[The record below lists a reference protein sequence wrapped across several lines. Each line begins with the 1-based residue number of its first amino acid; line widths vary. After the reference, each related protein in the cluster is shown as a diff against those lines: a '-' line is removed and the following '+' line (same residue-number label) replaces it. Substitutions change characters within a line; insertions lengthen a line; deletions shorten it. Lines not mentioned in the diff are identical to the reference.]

1 MCKKIL
7 LTKKLL
13 SSHTTMPNYGV
24 PGCANQSNT
33 HSEKRFHRLPI
44 ISKKKKKKKKKK
56 KGGASESKK
65 LIENHF
71 QKNYLSTQTTLNL
84 NVFKGM
90 SW

>member
-44 ISKKKKKKKKKK
+44 ISKKKKKKK
-56 KGGASESKK
+56 GGASEWKK

>member
-44 ISKKKKKKKKKK
+44 ISKKKKKKKEKK
-56 KGGASESKK
+56 KGGASEWKK

>member
-44 ISKKKKKKKKKK
+44 ISKKKKKKKK
-56 KGGASESKK
+56 GGASEWKK

-71 QKNYLSTQTTLNL
+71 QKNYLSTQTTLNM

>member
-44 ISKKKKKKKKKK
+44 ITNKKKKKKKKKE
-56 KGGASESKK
+56 GLVNG
-65 LIENHF
+65 
-71 QKNYLSTQTTLNL
+71 KN
-84 NVFKGM
+84 
-90 SW
+90 

>member
-1 MCKKIL
+1 MSKKIL

-13 SSHTTMPNYGV
+13 SSHTNMPNYGV
-24 PGCANQSNT
+24 PGCTNQSNT
-33 HSEKRFHRLPI
+33 HSEKSFQRLPI
-44 ISKKKKKKKKKK
+44 ISKKKKKKKK
-56 KGGASESKK
+56 GGASEWKK

-71 QKNYLSTQTTLNL
+71 QKNYLSNQTTLNL

>member
-1 MCKKIL
+1 MSKKIL

-24 PGCANQSNT
+24 PGCTNQSNT
-33 HSEKRFHRLPI
+33 HSEKSFHRLPI
-44 ISKKKKKKKKKK
+44 IKKKKKKKKEKK
-56 KGGASESKK
+56 KGGASEWKK

-71 QKNYLSTQTTLNL
+71 QKNYLLKVEL
-84 NVFKGM
+84 KVFKGM

>member
-44 ISKKKKKKKKKK
+44 ISKKKKKKKKKRK
-56 KGGASESKK
+56 KKEGLVNG
-65 LIENHF
+65 
-71 QKNYLSTQTTLNL
+71 KN
-84 NVFKGM
+84 
-90 SW
+90 

>member
-1 MCKKIL
+1 MSKKIL

-13 SSHTTMPNYGV
+13 PSHTTMPNYGV
-24 PGCANQSNT
+24 PGCTNQSNT
-33 HSEKRFHRLPI
+33 HSEKSFHRLPI
-44 ISKKKKKKKKKK
+44 ISKKKKK
-56 KGGASESKK
+56 GRASEWKK

>member
-7 LTKKLL
+7 LTKKIL
-13 SSHTTMPNYGV
+13 SSHTSMPNYGV

-56 KGGASESKK
+56 RRG
-65 LIENHF
+65 
-71 QKNYLSTQTTLNL
+71 
-84 NVFKGM
+84 
-90 SW
+90 

>member
-7 LTKKLL
+7 LTKKIL
-13 SSHTTMPNYGV
+13 SSHTSMPNYGV

-33 HSEKRFHRLPI
+33 HSEKSFHRLPI
-44 ISKKKKKKKKKK
+44 ISKKKKKKKK
-56 KGGASESKK
+56 GGASEWKK

>member
-1 MCKKIL
+1 MSKKIL

-24 PGCANQSNT
+24 PGCTNQSNT
-33 HSEKRFHRLPI
+33 HSEKSFHRLPI
-44 ISKKKKKKKKKK
+44 ISKKKKRKKRKK
-56 KGGASESKK
+56 KGGASEWKK

-71 QKNYLSTQTTLNL
+71 QKNYLLKVEL
-84 NVFKGM
+84 KVFKGM

>member
-44 ISKKKKKKKKKK
+44 ISKKKKKKK
-56 KGGASESKK
+56 GGASEWKK

-71 QKNYLSTQTTLNL
+71 QKNYLLKVEL
-84 NVFKGM
+84 KVFKGM